1 MDSYQEK
8 TEEKGG
14 KIPIL
19 GRDNWKR
26 WFNLQRYKMESQ
38 SAFFAIDDLM
48 EVSFDNIKGKTLKL
62 QEEATTKEILNTPT
76 WTRHNA
82 VCNFSILSRITEEDE
97 FELEGSCESGRAAE
111 KWVYLWNKY
120 SQVLP
125 THAHEL
131 TKQFVTFEMSEE
143 FTIRSA
149 WTHLVSLGKRI
160 ADVDPEG
167 QHYRKADVRMTQLL
181 SSLPPDYHVA
191 RDTIMAQPK
200 MDHER
205 TLKILEAQEARLD
218 PSKAEYGMAA
228 TWVKPSGLARPLS
241 CLLCE
246 KDHLIKDCPSLP
258 EARKVLRSHSQPPS
272 SQNTTHVKKKRTP
285 PPTSRRT
292 PREKSSMEEL
302 KKMVKKLSSD
312 MLSLQKNQ
320 AQSYTSKAKKTGKGF
335 SAQESPCSSSPETMS
350 DDDEYDEVA
359 HSTAEV
365 QDL

>member
-1 MDSYQEK
+1 
-8 TEEKGG
+8 
-14 KIPIL
+14 
-19 GRDNWKR
+19 
-26 WFNLQRYKMESQ
+26 MESQ

-120 SQVLP
+120 SQVLL

-181 SSLPPDYHVA
+181 SSLPPDYYVA

-320 AQSYTSKAKKTGKGF
+320 A
-335 SAQESPCSSSPETMS
+335 
-350 DDDEYDEVA
+350 
-359 HSTAEV
+359 
-365 QDL
+365 